1 MRDGSPSRSISPSAQ
16 RPLRASSRPVVE
28 AAVDSFAN
36 SPLSQPVSRSGTSAM
51 REAAARLSP
60 SSSAISWKTVLI
72 GIVWMPVVR
81 YSSSR
86 GHARVR
92 ALDHARRALVAV
104 VERQAEHAPSASSS
118 A

>member
-1 MRDGSPSRSISPSAQ
+1 MPGSTSSPKIRAGSPSRSISSPAQ

-28 AAVDSFAN
+28 AAVASLATT
-36 SPLSQPVSRSGTSAM
+36 PLSQLVSRSGTSAM

-60 SSSAISWKTVLI
+60 SSSASSWKTVLI

-86 GHARVR
+86 ETRACARSTMPAVR
-92 ALDHARRALVAV
+92 
-104 VERQAEHAPSASSS
+104 SSR
-118 A
+118 